1 LCSLDHNLFSGAEA
15 FAEQRRLF
23 DEFCRAIKGLCR
35 ESGKTVCFIASAD
48 LDHIGPR
55 YGDSFVPHKGT
66 VADALEKDEQLLRE
80 LERMDVA
87 GFVRTVARENEARRI
102 CGFSPIATMLHCME
116 ASEGKLLAL
125 DYAQVDDRS
134 SFVSFASMIFH

>member
-1 LCSLDHNLFSGAEA
+1 
-15 FAEQRRLF
+15 
-23 DEFCRAIKGLCR
+23 
-35 ESGKTVCFIASAD
+35 
-48 LDHIGPR
+48 
-55 YGDSFVPHKGT
+55 
-66 VADALEKDEQLLRE
+66 
-80 LERMDVA
+80 MDVA